1 MSFSDWFKEHLGD
14 SAQDIV
20 QHGAD
25 CGWSFITY
33 TKDCVELYDQFAEE
47 IWEMLV
53 EDSESFGHKNPMEFV
68 ATFKRSDMTET
79 PDLFKNLLVWFA
91 CERLAHS
98 FVEEVEHELA

>member
-1 MSFSDWFKEHLGD
+1 MKFSDWFKEHLGE
-14 SAQDIV
+14 SAQDIA

-25 CGWSFITY
+25 CGWPFITY
-33 TKDCVELYDQFAEE
+33 TKDCVELYDRFAEE

-53 EDSESFGHKNPMEFV
+53 EDSESLGHKNPMEFV

-79 PDLFKNLLVWFA
+79 PDLFKNLLFWFA

-98 FVEEVEHELA
+98 LFEEVEHELA